1 MDSHKS
7 DNVGEAQLLALLA
20 TLKAEATPEAN
31 FEERFLYDFH
41 DRIVRETV
49 CCPAHRRVWEHL
61 LQILTNFG
69 KKRLV
74 WGASTLGVGA
84 LAMGIMIVPSSD
96 DDISDARVQVAKR
109 FDDTVSS
116 LVPGLSR
123 DCDGCTSVWVRSEA
137 DDGRTDVLRSSRVQC
152 LMDYSSDDML
162 YTTSENTG
170 GFFSS
175 GLFSPF

>member
-7 DNVGEAQLLALLA
+7 DHVDEVQLLALLA

-74 WGASTLGVGA
+74 WGASTLGVGV
-84 LAMGIMIVPSSD
+84 LAMGIMIDPSS

-123 DCDGCTSVWVRSEA
+123 DCDGCTSVWVRGDSDEGQSA
-137 DDGRTDVLRSSRVQC
+137 VLSASRVQR
-152 LMDYSSDDML
+152 LMDFPVDDVLYAAPENSSH
-162 YTTSENTG
+162 
-170 GFFSS
+170 FFSS